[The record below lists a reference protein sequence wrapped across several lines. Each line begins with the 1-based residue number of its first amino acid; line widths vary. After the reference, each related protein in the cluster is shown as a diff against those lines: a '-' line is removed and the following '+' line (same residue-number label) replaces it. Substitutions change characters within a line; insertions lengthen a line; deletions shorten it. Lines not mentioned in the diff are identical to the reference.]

1 VLRWPVTGCPQAGA
15 RGGNRAPRTTA
26 GTAPPVGCPLMARV
40 LTPQAEDFP
49 RWYQDVIS
57 KAELADNGPV
67 RGTMVIR
74 PTGYALWE
82 RTQAEMDA
90 RIKTADAQNAYF
102 PLFIPESYLS
112 REAEHVEGF
121 SPELA
126 VVTHGG
132 GKQLAEPVVV
142 RPTSETV
149 IGEFMA
155 KWISSYRD
163 LPLLLNQWA
172 NVVRWEM
179 RPRVFL
185 RTSEFLWQE
194 GHTAHVDFADARAY
208 ARRILHEVYEDFMVN
223 VLAMPVVP
231 GRKTV
236 RERFAGATS
245 TYTLEGMMRDGKAL
259 QMGTSHELGQNFAR
273 VFDIKY
279 TSEAGTQEL
288 CYTTSWGSST
298 RMVGGLIM
306 CHGDDNGLRV
316 PPRLAPI
323 QANVMVVKDGD
334 GVATTAAKVRDTLR
348 DAGVRVGF
356 DDRVDTP
363 FGRRAVDAELKGY
376 PVRIEIGP
384 RDLAEGRVTL
394 VRRVTGEKVPT
405 AIDDVVNAVRAV
417 LDADQ
422 QALYDEALAYRES
435 HTVDV
440 STVDEA
446 IEASANGWARLPW
459 DKVGLDGEAKA
470 NASTVTVRCLVRP
483 DGSVPDEDDEPG
495 MIAILGRAY

>member
-1 VLRWPVTGCPQAGA
+1 
-15 RGGNRAPRTTA
+15 
-26 GTAPPVGCPLMARV
+26 
-40 LTPQAEDFP
+40 LTPRAEDFP
-49 RWYQDVIS
+49 RWYQDVIA

-74 PTGYALWE
+74 PAGYAIWE
-82 RTQAEMDA
+82 RMQAGMDE
-90 RIKTADAQNAYF
+90 RIKSAGAQNAYF
-102 PLFIPESYLS
+102 PLFIPESYLR
-112 REAEHVEGF
+112 REAQHVEGF

-155 KWISSYRD
+155 KWIGSYRD

-172 NVVRWEM
+172 NVVRWEL

-194 GHTAHVDFADARAY
+194 GHTAHVDQADARAY

-223 VLAMPVVP
+223 LLAIPVVV
-231 GRKTV
+231 GRKTN
-236 RERFAGATS
+236 RERFAGATD
-245 TYTLEGMMRDGKAL
+245 TYTLEAMMGDGKAL

-273 VFDIKY
+273 AFDI
-279 TSEAGTQEL
+279 TFSGASGAVEHAW
-288 CYTTSWGSST
+288 TTSWGTST

-316 PPRLAPI
+316 PPALAPI
-323 QANVMVVKDGD
+323 QAYVMVVKDGPE
-334 GVATTAAKVRDTLR
+334 VAATAASLRTTLA
-348 DAGVRVGF
+348 DAGVRVAL
-356 DDRVDTP
+356 DDRVDTA

-376 PVRIEIGP
+376 PVRVELGP
-384 RDLAEGRVTL
+384 RDLADGNVVL
-394 VRRVTGEKVPT
+394 VRRFDGAKTTLPIGELVG
-405 AIDDVVNAVRAV
+405 AVLAA

-422 QALYDEALAYRES
+422 KALYDEALARRLD

-440 STVDEA
+440 STVDDA
-446 IEASANGWARLPW
+446 IAASVTGWARVPW
-459 DKVGLDGEAKA
+459 SAVGIPGEAKA
-470 NASTVTVRCLVRP
+470 NAEGVTVRVLTRA
-483 DGSVPDEDDEPG
+483 DGSVPDSEDEPDLV
-495 MIAILGRAY
+495 AYLARAY